1 MIIVVAIIAAAVF
14 VAVMAVVLY
23 FEQLD
28 KETRQA
34 QGLPPR
40 KYHDVT
46 DYDITVVDTIHHK

>member
-1 MIIVVAIIAAAVF
+1 
-14 VAVMAVVLY
+14 MAVVLY

-34 QGLPPR
+34 QGLPPK

-46 DYDITVVDTIHHK
+46 DYDITIVDTIRRK